1 MAQVCAGESGNIEMT
16 ERVRRTLKGE
26 ADLPRWFDA
35 VYGMLG
41 KIKYGGIDISLP
53 DGRVFRQEGDDPG
66 PHGRLD
72 IVNPAFFSRM
82 LREGETAFGESYMD
96 GWWTTPDLQA
106 LLDTVLKN
114 NNEIGHSMPGA
125 SLVRAYERLR
135 HWLRSNSRGQ
145 ARRNISHHYDLG
157 NEFYGHWLDETMT
170 YSSAIFATGQE
181 DLAAAQTAKYAAL
194 CDAIGVKSGDQLLEI
209 GCGWG
214 GFAEYAASTRGASV
228 TGLTISQEQH
238 DFARARMQ
246 RQGLNDRVDIV
257 MRDYRDETGSYDGV
271 ASIEMFEAVGEKY
284 WPTYFGALHDRLK
297 PGAQAGLQIITVAD
311 HLFERYRRSVDF
323 IQKYIFPGGML
334 PSPTALDAQVK
345 AAGLVR
351 IGSQEFGESY
361 SITLRRW
368 RETFNQKWPQIHPL
382 GFDERFY
389 RMWNF
394 YLAICSS
401 TFMMRTT
408 DVTQLAVA
416 RR

>member
-1 MAQVCAGESGNIEMT
+1 MT
-16 ERVRRTLKGE
+16 EIVRRTTKGE
-26 ADLPRWFDA
+26 ADLPRWFD
-35 VYGMLG
+35 VVFEMLG
-41 KIKYGGIDISLP
+41 KTKYGGIDISLP
-53 DGRVFRQEGDDPG
+53 DGRVFRQEGSKPG

-72 IVNPAFFSRM
+72 IVNPSFFSR
-82 LREGETAFGESYMD
+82 LVREGTISFGESYMD
-96 GWWTTPDLQA
+96 GWWTSPDLQA
-106 LLDTVLKN
+106 LLDMILKN
-114 NNEIGHSMPGA
+114 NDEIGHSMPGA

-135 HWLRSNSRGQ
+135 HWLRSNSRAQ

-157 NEFYGHWLDETMT
+157 NEFYGQWLDQTMT
-170 YSSAIFATGQE
+170 YSSAMFETGQE
-181 DLAAAQTAKYAAL
+181 DLAAAQTKKYDAL
-194 CDAIGVKSGDQLLEI
+194 CDAIGVKPGYHLLEI

-214 GFAEYAASTRGASV
+214 GFSEHAAATRGARV

-246 RQGLNDRVDIV
+246 RQGLGDQVEIV
-257 MRDYRDETGSYDGV
+257 MRDYRDETGNYDGI

-284 WPTYFGALHDRLK
+284 WPTYFNALHDRLK
-297 PGAQAGLQIITVAD
+297 PGAQAGLQIITVSD
-311 HLFERYRRSVDF
+311 QLFDSYRKGVDF
-323 IQKYIFPGGML
+323 IQKHIFPGGML
-334 PSPTALDAQVK
+334 PSPSALDAQVR

-368 RETFNQKWPQIHPL
+368 RETFNEKWPQIHPL

-394 YLAICSS
+394 YLAVCSS